1 MFFTYLSFEVP
12 DHDEGLA
19 QHHEHVDQ
27 EDEVEGVDDKAV
39 DVVADKENVDANHE
53 DEPDEPVLGEEALE
67 FLHAEVETA
76 DVGDHKGRVEKSV
89 AENGSSED
97 EIGALELDD
106 FVVGRH
112 EPVVGREDDDEQ
124 VDTEEN
130 DHELAEDVNIED
142 FDVEEANWALGE
154 GKDVVGRADGH
165 DNVEGQKRQPD
176 GLEEEDVRLYLTT
189 QVLVDEINRDDEQ
202 ENIPHLKQ
210 RLVLEK
216 LIHFN

>member
-1 MFFTYLSFEVP
+1 M
-12 DHDEGLA
+12 DN
-19 QHHEHVDQ
+19 
-27 EDEVEGVDDKAV
+27 KAV

-76 DVGDHKGRVEKSV
+76 DVGDHEGRVEKSV

-106 FVVGRH
+106 FMLGRH
-112 EPVVGREDDDEQ
+112 EPVVGREDDDEE

-130 DHELAEDVNIED
+130 DHELAEDVYIED

-154 GKDVVGRADGH
+154 GEDVVGRAEGH
-165 DNVEGQKRQPD
+165 DDVEGQERQPD

-202 ENIPHLKQ
+202 ENIPHLEQ
-210 RLVLEK
+210 QLILEI
-216 LIHFN
+216 LIHFNQQLCKNGTKEYVIMDIGDLSVLSNANL